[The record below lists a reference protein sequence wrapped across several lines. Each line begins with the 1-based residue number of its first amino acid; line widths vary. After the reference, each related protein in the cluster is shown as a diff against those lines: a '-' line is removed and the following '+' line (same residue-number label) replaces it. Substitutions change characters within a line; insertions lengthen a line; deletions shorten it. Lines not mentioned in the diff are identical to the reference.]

1 MKQENI
7 IDVLR
12 RFCDEP
18 CDCGKR
24 HHFCVDEIIVEKG
37 AIGRVAEVI
46 SRYRAQKV
54 FVLADRHTY
63 EAAGKRIC
71 EVLASENIETVLH
84 IFEQET
90 VEPDEYTVGSAIM
103 HYDPTCQFI
112 LGIGSG
118 VINDIGKIISGVSQK
133 PYLIF
138 GTAPSMDGY
147 ASATSSMSVGGLK
160 VSLPSKQ
167 PNVIMADTEIL
178 AHAPTKLLQA
188 GLGDMLAKYVA
199 VCEWRIAHLLVDEY
213 YCARVAELVMSCL
226 EKCVSNLDGLLKR
239 EEEAVANV
247 FEGLVVCGIGMS
259 LAGCSRPA
267 SGVEHYFSHIWDMRG
282 LSKGTPVA
290 LHGIQCAVGTR
301 LALEYFER
309 LKSVR
314 PDREKALRAA
324 ADFDFAAWSETLRDF
339 IGDGAEAMIAQEA
352 REGKY
357 DRARHAERLERILSH
372 WSEILAIIDTLPS
385 EREIVAILDRL
396 GAPKTAEEIRIAPE
410 ILPLTFAATKD
421 IRDKYVLSRLY
432 WDLGILNENA

>member
-1 MKQENI
+1 MKRENI

-12 RFCDEP
+12 SFCNEP

-24 HHFCVDEIIVEKG
+24 HYFCVDEIIVEKG

-46 SRYRAQKV
+46 ARYHAKKV

-71 EVLASENIETVLH
+71 EVLASNHIETVLH

-103 HYDPTCQFI
+103 HYDPSCQFI

-118 VINDIGKIISGVSQK
+118 VINDIGKIVSNVAQK

-178 AHAPTKLLQA
+178 AAAPMELLQA
-188 GLGDMLAKYVA
+188 GIGDMLAKYVA
-199 VCEWRIAHLLVDEY
+199 ICEWRIAKLIVDEY
-213 YCARVAELVMSCL
+213 YCDRVARLVTSCL
-226 EKCVSNLDGLLKR
+226 EKCVSNLDGLLAR

-282 LSKGTPVA
+282 LAKGTPVA

-301 LALEYFER
+301 LAIQRFER
-309 LKSVR
+309 IKALL
-314 PDREKALRAA
+314 PDRERALRAA
-324 ADFDFAAWSETLRDF
+324 AEFDFSVWSEKLRDF
-339 IGDGAEAMIAQEA
+339 IGEGAESMIAQEE

-357 DRARHAERLERILSH
+357 DRARHAARLERILSH
-372 WSEILAIIDTLPS
+372 WNEILELIDTLPR
-385 EREIVAILDRL
+385 EEEIVTLLERL
-396 GAPKTAEEIRIAPE
+396 GAPKSAQEIGIDPATVPM
-410 ILPLTFAATKD
+410 TFMATKD

-432 WDLGILNENA
+432 WDLGVLNEHA